1 MKMPIKLN
9 AVDHKKQGKWDRER
23 LGGQEERDRKTR
35 KESERETEIDR
46 QRERERGCL
55 RTETVLS
62 QSSPVLPMCTA

>member
-35 KESERETEIDR
+35 KESERETEIE
-46 QRERERGCL
+46 RERER
-55 RTETVLS
+55 E
-62 QSSPVLPMCTA
+62 